1 MLDKCP
7 LNRAQ
12 TGNERTHQEWL
23 AVSIG
28 GLPHRVVTGRVE
40 LAQLLA
46 RYTPS
51 CFKGI
56 GLIAGILWTRWQM
69 AM

>member
-1 MLDKCP
+1 VYP
-7 LNRAQ
+7 PGVARREHRWA
-12 TGNERTHQEWL
+12 
-23 AVSIG
+23 A
-28 GLPHRVVTGRVE
+28 HRVVTGRVE

-56 GLIAGILWTRWQM
+56 GLICWDTLDQVANGHVSVSIP
-69 AM
+69 